1 MNCEMF
7 YIELRA
13 CDPDKNISRF
23 YVINVG
29 RDLLGDLIVTLRN
42 GRIGHFGRLKYHVC
56 KDLEE
61 AAKIVRKS
69 LKRRNSSPK
78 RIGVAYEIKTIS
90 DPFNWLES

>member
-1 MNCEMF
+1 MQGDMF
-7 YIELRA
+7 HIELRA

-29 RDLLGDLIVTLRN
+29 RDLLGDLIVTFRN
-42 GRIGHFGRLKYHVC
+42 GRIGNFGRLKSHVC

-61 AAKIVRKS
+61 AKKLVRKS
-69 LKRRNSSPK
+69 LKRRNSAPK

-90 DPFNWLES
+90 DPDNWLES

>member
-7 YIELRA
+7 HIELRA
-13 CDPDKNISRF
+13 DDPDKNIRRF

-29 RDLLGDLIVTLRN
+29 RDLLGDLIVTFRN
-42 GRIGHFGRLKYHVC
+42 GRIGNFGRLKHHVC

-61 AAKIVRKS
+61 AAKIVSKS
-69 LKRRNSSPK
+69 LKRRSSAPK

-90 DPFNWLES
+90 DPDNWLES

>member
-42 GRIGHFGRLKYHVC
+42 GRIGHFGRTKSHVC

-61 AAKIVRKS
+61 AKKLVRKS
-69 LKRRNSSPK
+69 LKRRDSSKK
-78 RIGVAYEIKTIS
+78 RIGVAYQIQNIN
-90 DPFNWLES
+90 DPDNWLES